1 MQSFD
6 HNTHGWFKPENI
18 DDLLGLF
25 LCCGV
30 KLNKNKEELE
40 VIQLI
45 FWSFVSFINS
55 FLHMISCFFAI
66 TTHVNYL
73 MLS

>member
-6 HNTHGWFKPENI
+6 HNTHGWFKTENI

-45 FWSFVSFINS
+45 FWSFASFINS